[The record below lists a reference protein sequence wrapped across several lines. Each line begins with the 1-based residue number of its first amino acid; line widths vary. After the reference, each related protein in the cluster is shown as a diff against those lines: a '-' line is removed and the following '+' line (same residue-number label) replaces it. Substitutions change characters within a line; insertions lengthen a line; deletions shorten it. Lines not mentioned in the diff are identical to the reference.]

1 MDGHV
6 IELMG
11 REHRSASAA
20 PNPRDPNHMGKSVEL
35 KRADFR
41 ERNVVATVG
50 SPPVLGSEHHHHEPD
65 DRGGISPDPLRRRL
79 VFARSPRTRCRSL
92 LDSLT
97 IDIDGRHVCRH
108 DRLLAMPEEERR
120 GDDDEKSGD
129 RGQDRDPRDHQQGV
143 LHERRPTFG

>member
-1 MDGHV
+1 M
-6 IELMG
+6 
-11 REHRSASAA
+11 
-20 PNPRDPNHMGKSVEL
+20 
-35 KRADFR
+35 
-41 ERNVVATVG
+41 
-50 SPPVLGSEHHHHEPD
+50 SPMID

-120 GDDDEKSGD
+120 GDDEKSGD